1 MRRFDT
7 VLFDLDGTLLDT
19 LEDICGAANHTL
31 RELGY
36 PERTLAEMR
45 RFVGNGAEMQMRRAL
60 GADADEETV
69 AKALALY
76 KPYYAAHCQIKTKP
90 YAGVLELMAALK
102 AEGFRLAVVS
112 NKPDEAV
119 RPLVAKHFGALADIA
134 MGETAQRRRKPA
146 PDMVNDALAALGADK
161 SRAVY
166 VGDSEVDIETARNAG
181 IALRAIISR
190 PNMSTGTTT
199 TKVSASLPPM
209 MKAITM
215 QNMNINGQ
223 RIAMRIIIMNDIWT
237 LLTSVVIR
245 VTSEAEENLSIFS
258 NEKLC
263 TRSNIS
269 WRRLRAKP
277 VDALAQVA
285 PAMPPQQSDRQAIST
300 RNSPMRTTC
309 SIGAL
314 YFIRFTSFAVINGI
328 KVSINASPTIKIS
341 VRIVGFLYSLTHP
354 ASLFIM
360 CRHIPSRRDIAR
372 GTCPWR
378 FSA

>member
-45 RFVGNGAEMQMRRAL
+45 RFVGNGAEMQMRRSL

-119 RPLVAKHFGALADIA
+119 RPLVAEHFGALADIA